1 MEVERAVA
9 RTASH
14 AAKSRA
20 AMSRR
25 GASVAGSVMGGRGLA
40 GESVYGGDA
49 DSLYGKAGAGDD
61 DDAGSVGGMVGD
73 FDGRDELDF
82 ASGARHG
89 SGAATSEMSSMAGSL
104 GSLASSRST
113 AASTTAALPSEGG
126 PGMDRVWAVCHHRD
140 RWGARSRRS
149 SQACARAAGG
159 IHFAAARARHLCD
172 ALQDQDAALASR
184 RDEVVKSKGRS

>member
-89 SGAATSEMSSMAGSL
+89 SGAAPSEMSSMAGSL

-113 AASTTAALPSEGG
+113 AASTTAAL
-126 PGMDRVWAVCHHRD
+126 R
-140 RWGARSRRS
+140 
-149 SQACARAAGG
+149 ARAGRGWIASGQFVTIEIAGVP
-159 IHFAAARARHLCD
+159 AAALRARPAHEPLVVSTL
-172 ALQDQDAALASR
+172 LQHEHVTSVMHYRIKMLPGVEEE
-184 RDEVVKSKGRS
+184 EVVKSKD